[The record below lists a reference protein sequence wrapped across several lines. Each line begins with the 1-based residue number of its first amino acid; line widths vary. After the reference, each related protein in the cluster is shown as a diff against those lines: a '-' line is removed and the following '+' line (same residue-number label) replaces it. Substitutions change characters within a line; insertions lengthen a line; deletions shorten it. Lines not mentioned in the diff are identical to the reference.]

1 MIIVVAPA
9 GAGEPGVSL
18 EDADNCNAFHL
29 EARGVDAAGVAAA
42 LARAGAGRVA
52 GDDAFIERAAVE
64 RLAAGAGVGDDWN
77 GRYEGM
83 LAYAA
88 KKGWLDDDG
97 AVQAHIEWS

>member
-1 MIIVVAPA
+1 MPPA
-9 GAGEPGVSL
+9 WPLRWPVPVPA
-18 EDADNCNAFHL
+18 
-29 EARGVDAAGVAAA
+29 
-42 LARAGAGRVA
+42 RVA
-52 GDDAFIERAAVE
+52 GDDAFIERVAVE

-77 GRYEGM
+77 DRYEGM

>member
-1 MIIVVAPA
+1 M
-9 GAGEPGVSL
+9 
-18 EDADNCNAFHL
+18 
-29 EARGVDAAGVAAA
+29 DAAGVAAA

-64 RLAAGAGVGDDWN
+64 RLAAGAGVSDDWN

-97 AVQAHIEWS
+97 AVPGPHRVVLTPRWAAVPDA